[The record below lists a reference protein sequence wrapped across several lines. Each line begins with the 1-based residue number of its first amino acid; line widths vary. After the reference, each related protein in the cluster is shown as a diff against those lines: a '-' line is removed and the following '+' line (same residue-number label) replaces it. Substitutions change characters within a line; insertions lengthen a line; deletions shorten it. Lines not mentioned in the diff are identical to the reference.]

1 MLLSPKC
8 ADRIDEMSFAYEVNF
23 DGLVGPTHNYAGL
36 AYGNVASTKNRN
48 AVSHPRAA
56 ALEGLAKMKFLMEL
70 GLKQAVLPP
79 QDRPSVSA
87 LRRLGFAGSD
97 TQVLEKAAKE
107 APLLLASCSS
117 ASSMWAANAATVSP
131 SSDTA
136 DRRVH
141 FTPANLA
148 SQLHRSLEA
157 TEMSRVL
164 RAIFCDESAFAHHDP
179 LPATPA
185 LGDEGAA
192 NHTRLASEYG
202 APGLEIFTY
211 GRSASGD
218 LPAPKKF
225 PARQSREASR
235 AVARLHQLDVGRTIF
250 VQQNPAVIDAGAF
263 HNDVVAV
270 GNLNVVL
277 YHQAAYDD
285 ARAFATEVQTNF
297 ATIAGIDP
305 IIIEVSESE
314 VSLADAISSYLFNSQ
329 LVSLP
334 DGSMA
339 MICPTECREIA
350 SSWAFLDRLT
360 EMESPIKSVHFVDVR
375 QSMKNGGGPAC
386 LRLRVVLTESEIQ
399 KAAQGVFLT
408 AGLLEKLTA
417 WVNRHYRESLS
428 PADLA
433 DPLLLSESRTAL
445 DELTKLLGLGT
456 LYDFQQA

>member
-1 MLLSPKC
+1 MPV
-8 ADRIDEMSFAYEVNF
+8 AYEVNF

-36 AYGNVASTKNRN
+36 AYGNLASTKNRN
-48 AVSHPRAA
+48 TISHPRAA
-56 ALEGLAKMKFLMEL
+56 ALEGLAKMKFLLDL

-79 QDRPSVSA
+79 QERPNVSA

-97 TQVLEKAAKE
+97 AQVLERAGRE

-131 SSDTA
+131 SSDTM
-136 DRRVH
+136 DGRVH

-148 SQLHRSLEA
+148 SQLHRSLE
-157 TEMSRVL
+157 TKETSRIL
-164 RAIFCDESAFAHHDP
+164 RAIFHDESAFAHHDP

-192 NHTRLASEYG
+192 NHTRLASAYG
-202 APGLEIFTY
+202 SPGLEIFTY
-211 GRSASGD
+211 GRSASVD
-218 LPAPKKF
+218 LSAPKRF
-225 PARQSREASR
+225 PARQSLDAST
-235 AVARLHQLDVGRTIF
+235 AVARLNQLDARRTIF
-250 VQQNPAVIDAGAF
+250 VQQNPAAIDAGAF

-270 GNLNVVL
+270 GNLNVL
-277 YHQAAYDD
+277 LFHQAAY
-285 ARAFATEVQTNF
+285 ANACFAAESRKKF
-297 ATIAGIDP
+297 ASLSGADLNL
-305 IIIEVSESE
+305 IEVSELE
-314 VSLADAISSYLFNSQ
+314 VPLVDAISSYLFNSQ

-339 MICPTECREIA
+339 MICPTECRVTA

-360 EMESPIKSVHFVDVR
+360 EMETPIKSVHFVDVR

-386 LRLRVVLTESEIQ
+386 LRLRVVLSEPEIQ
-399 KAAQGVFLT
+399 KTAQGVFLT
-408 AGLLEKLTA
+408 ADLYEKLTA
-417 WVNRHYRESLS
+417 WVNRHYRESVS

-433 DPLLLSESRTAL
+433 DPHLLTESRSAL

>member
-1 MLLSPKC
+1 MPV
-8 ADRIDEMSFAYEVNF
+8 AYEVNF

-36 AYGNVASTKNRN
+36 AYGNLASTKNRN
-48 AVSHPRAA
+48 TISHPRAA
-56 ALEGLAKMKFLMEL
+56 ALEGLAKMKFLMDL
-70 GLKQAVLPP
+70 GLKQAIFPP
-79 QDRPSVSA
+79 QERPNVSA
-87 LRRLGFAGSD
+87 LRRLGFSGSD
-97 TQVLEKAAKE
+97 AQVPEKAARE

-131 SSDTA
+131 SSDSA

-157 TEMSRVL
+157 KETSRIL
-164 RAIFCDESAFAHHDP
+164 RAIFQDESAFAHHDP
-179 LPATPA
+179 LPAVPA

-192 NHTRLASEYG
+192 NHTRLAAEYG

-211 GRSASGD
+211 GRSASRD
-218 LPAPKKF
+218 LSAPKKF
-225 PARQSREASR
+225 PARQSMEASA
-235 AVARLHQLDVGRTIF
+235 AVARLHQLDMSRAIF
-250 VQQNPAVIDAGAF
+250 VQQNPAAIDAGAF

-270 GNLNVVL
+270 GNLNVL
-277 YHQAAYDD
+277 LFHQAAYAD
-285 ARAFATEVQTNF
+285 ACAFAAEARTKFTSLS
-297 ATIAGIDP
+297 AADP
-305 IIIEVSESE
+305 VLIEVAESE
-314 VSLADAISSYLFNSQ
+314 VPLADAISSYLFNSQ

-339 MICPTECREIA
+339 MICPTECRETA

-360 EMESPIKSVHFVDVR
+360 EMETPIKSVHFVDVR

-408 AGLLEKLTA
+408 SSLYEKLA
-417 WVNRHYRESLS
+417 MWVNHHYRESLA

-433 DPLLLSESRTAL
+433 DPLLLTESHSAL

-456 LYDFQQA
+456 LYDFQQT

>member
-1 MLLSPKC
+1 MPL
-8 ADRIDEMSFAYEVNF
+8 AHEVNF

-36 AYGNVASTKNRN
+36 AYGNLASTKNRN
-48 AVSHPRAA
+48 TISHPRAA
-56 ALEGLAKMKFLMEL
+56 ALEGLAKMKFLMDL

-79 QDRPSVSA
+79 QERPDVMT

-97 TQVLEKAAKE
+97 AQILEKAARE
-107 APLLLASCSS
+107 APMLLASCSS

-131 SSDTA
+131 SSDTS
-136 DRRVH
+136 DGRVH

-157 TEMSRVL
+157 KEISRIL
-164 RAIFCDESAFAHHDP
+164 RAIFQEESAFAHHDP
-179 LPATPA
+179 LPAAPA

-202 APGLEIFTY
+202 DAGLEIFTY

-218 LPAPKKF
+218 LPIPKRF
-225 PARQSREASR
+225 PARQSLEASA
-235 AVARLHQLDVGRTIF
+235 AVARLHQADARRLIF
-250 VQQNPAVIDAGAF
+250 VQQNPIAIDAGAF

-270 GNLNVVL
+270 GNLNVLL
-277 YHQAAYDD
+277 YHQAAYAD
-285 ARAFATEVQTNF
+285 ARAFTVEVKTKF
-297 ATIAGIDP
+297 ASLAEIEP
-305 IIIEVSESE
+305 ILIEVSESE
-314 VSLADAISSYLFNSQ
+314 VPLAEAISSYLFNSQ

-339 MICPTECREIA
+339 LICPTECRETTSA
-350 SSWAFLDRLT
+350 WAFLDRLT
-360 EMESPIKSVHFVDVR
+360 EMETPIKSVHFVDVR

-386 LRLRVVLTESEIQ
+386 LRLRVVLNDSEIQ
-399 KAAQGVFLT
+399 QTAQGVFLT
-408 AGLLEKLTA
+408 AELFEKLIA
-417 WVNRHYRESLS
+417 WVNRHYRESLA

-433 DPLLLSESRTAL
+433 DSHLLTESRTAL

-456 LYDFQQA
+456 LYDFQQT

>member
-1 MLLSPKC
+1 MPV
-8 ADRIDEMSFAYEVNF
+8 AYEVNF

-36 AYGNVASTKNRN
+36 AYGNLASTKNRN
-48 AVSHPRAA
+48 TISHPRAA
-56 ALEGLAKMKFLMEL
+56 ALEGLSKMKFLMDL

-79 QDRPSVSA
+79 QERPNVSA

-97 TQVLEKAAKE
+97 AQVLEKAARE

-117 ASSMWAANAATVSP
+117 ASSMWAANAATFSP
-131 SSDTA
+131 SSETA
-136 DRRVH
+136 DGRVH

-157 TEMSRVL
+157 KETSRIL
-164 RAIFCDESAFAHHDP
+164 RAIFKEESAFAHHDP

-192 NHTRLASEYG
+192 NHTRLASAHG
-202 APGLEIFTY
+202 SPGLEIFTF

-225 PARQSREASR
+225 PARQSREASA
-235 AVARLHQLDVGRTIF
+235 AVARLHELKPSRIIF
-250 VQQNPAVIDAGAF
+250 VQQNPAAIDAGAF

-277 YHQAAYDD
+277 YHEAAYADG
-285 ARAFATEVQTNF
+285 RAFAAELQSKF
-297 ATIAGIDP
+297 AALSGADP
-305 IIIEVSESE
+305 VLIEVADSE
-314 VSLADAISSYLFNSQ
+314 VPLPDAISSYLFNSQ
-329 LVSLP
+329 LVSLH

-339 MICPTECREIA
+339 MICPIECRETA

-360 EMESPIKSVHFVDVR
+360 EMETPIKSVHFVDVR

-399 KAAQGVFLT
+399 QTSQGVFLT
-408 AGLLEKLTA
+408 ADLYEKLTA
-417 WVNRHYRESLS
+417 WVNRHYRDSLS
-428 PADLA
+428 PAELA
-433 DPLLLSESRTAL
+433 DPHLLTETLSAL
-445 DELTKLLGLGT
+445 DELTNLLNLGT

>member
-1 MLLSPKC
+1 MPV
-8 ADRIDEMSFAYEVNF
+8 AYEVNF

-36 AYGNVASTKNRN
+36 AYGNLASTKNRN
-48 AVSHPRAA
+48 TISHPRAA
-56 ALEGLAKMKFLMEL
+56 ALEGLAKMKFLMGL

-79 QDRPSVSA
+79 QERPDVMA

-97 TQVLEKAAKE
+97 AQVLEKAARE
-107 APLLLASCSS
+107 APMLLASCSS

-131 SSDTA
+131 SSDTG
-136 DRRVH
+136 DGRVH

-157 TEMSRVL
+157 KETSRIL
-164 RAIFCDESAFAHHDP
+164 RAIFQDESAFAHHDA
-179 LPATPA
+179 LPAAPA

-192 NHTRLASEYG
+192 NHTRLTTEHGS
-202 APGLEIFTY
+202 PGLEIFTY

-218 LPAPKKF
+218 LPAPKNF
-225 PARQSREASR
+225 PARQSLEAS
-235 AVARLHQLDVGRTIF
+235 ATVARLHQVDARRVIF
-250 VQQNPAVIDAGAF
+250 VQQNPAAIDAGAF

-270 GNLNVVL
+270 GSLNVLL
-277 YHQAAYDD
+277 YHQSAYTD
-285 ARAFATEVQTNF
+285 ARAFAAEVTTKF
-297 ATIAGIDP
+297 ASLAGADP
-305 IIIEVSESE
+305 ILIEVSESE
-314 VSLADAISSYLFNSQ
+314 VPLADAISSYLFNSQ

-339 MICPTECREIA
+339 LICPTECRETP

-360 EMESPIKSVHFVDVR
+360 EMETPIKSVHFVDVR
-375 QSMKNGGGPAC
+375 QSMNNGGGPAC
-386 LRLRVVLTESEIQ
+386 LRLRVVLHDSEIQ

-408 AGLLEKLTA
+408 AELYEKLNA

-433 DPLLLSESRTAL
+433 DPHLLTESRTAL
-445 DELTKLLGLGT
+445 DELTKLLSVGN
-456 LYDFQQA
+456 LYDFQEA